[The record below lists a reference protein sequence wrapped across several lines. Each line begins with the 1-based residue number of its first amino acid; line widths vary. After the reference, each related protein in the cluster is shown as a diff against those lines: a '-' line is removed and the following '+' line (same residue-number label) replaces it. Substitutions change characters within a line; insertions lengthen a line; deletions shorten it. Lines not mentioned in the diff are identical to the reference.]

1 MDGATSK
8 LSAGLGWRPSLT
20 TAWTLVYGFSLYLI
34 LSLRGRLLPEGQL
47 DWIDAK
53 RGIAV
58 AIGTGFFWLA
68 IRVQKQRSD
77 ATLPVRIGLG
87 LAFAVAAGVLLLGV
101 RVALTKSGWQAPT
114 SLSEE
119 LRWLIT
125 WLGYSLAWIGFFI
138 AAVGPAAAP
147 GVDGPPSPAEV
158 SADALEHD
166 EIWVQRNQQ
175 RWRIAVDAIEW
186 IEAEG
191 NYARVHS
198 RDGSGILR
206 ISLAKLERRL
216 DSATFIRVHRSM
228 ICRRDAIVAVERLP
242 SRAYCAI
249 LRSGD
254 RIPVGRQFGAAL
266 LAKVHRSI
274 SEADGTDAHHA

>member
-8 LSAGLGWRPSLT
+8 SSADLGWRPSLT

-58 AIGTGFFWLA
+58 AIGTVFFWLA
-68 IRVQKQRSD
+68 IRIQKQRTD
-77 ATLPVRIGLG
+77 ATLTVRVGLG
-87 LAFAVAAGVLLLGV
+87 LVFAIAAGVLLLCV
-101 RVALTKSGWQAPT
+101 RLALTKSGLQAPT

-138 AAVGPAAAP
+138 AAVRPTATP
-147 GVDGPPSPAEV
+147 RLDSLPSPADV
-158 SADALEHD
+158 SADTVEHD

-198 RDGSGILR
+198 REGSGILR

-216 DSATFIRVHRSM
+216 DAATFIRLHRSM

-242 SRAYCAI
+242 SRAYCAT

-266 LAKVHRSI
+266 LANVHRSI
-274 SEADGTDAHHA
+274 SEADGAHAHHT